1 MNISAKNAARIK
13 IKYIFAICEIKREI
27 CVSFLTYTLG
37 HLVQRIFIAPEL
49 PSYN

>member
-27 CVSFLTYTLG
+27 CVSFLTSTLG
-37 HLVQRIFIAPEL
+37 HLVKRMFIASNL
-49 PSYN
+49 NSY